1 MKYNQEY
8 DPILWEDEIL
18 DQNGNVIQEGT
29 PMDEVNFNRMEAGI
43 DLHNTQQAVNMEAM
57 RLARSNRIE
66 LDKWKNQR
74 IQEGV
79 VTITNSDTNKYFR
92 TSDPYVLVAL
102 TGYTQIDTPNYSI
115 LTEIV
120 SGDPGLIGN
129 VIVYDKASNGFKI
142 AYTGTA
148 PTATIRWCLV
158 NPDV

>member
-8 DPILWEDEIL
+8 EPILWEDEIL
-18 DQNGNVIQEGT
+18 DQNGNVIQQGT

-43 DLHNTQQAVNMEAM
+43 DMLNTLQVINTENA
-57 RLARSNRIE
+57 RTTRSNQIE

-92 TSDPYVLVAL
+92 ASDPYVLVAL

-120 SGDPGLIGN
+120 SGDPGLIGS
-129 VIVYDKASNGFKI
+129 VAVYDKTSNGFKI
-142 AYTGTA
+142 SYSGTA
-148 PTATIRWCLV
+148 PTAMIRWCLV